1 MADPK
6 IRRKY
11 KSVPISLTTATQSAT
26 AIRWDDVAGGS
37 VYLGTVS
44 TAASQT
50 LQLWASASLDG
61 PWGRVYAADGSA
73 ADITLAPSTVT
84 PQVYALPDASYGVGA
99 LRIVAGSTNSTS
111 ATAVV
116 MLKT

>member
-6 IRRKY
+6 IRRKF
-11 KSVPISLTTATQSAT
+11 KAVPITLTTATASAT
-26 AIRWDDVAGGS
+26 TIRWDDVAGGALH
-37 VYLGTVS
+37 LGTVS
-44 TAASQT
+44 TSANS
-50 LQLWASASLDG
+50 LQLWAATSVDG
-61 PWGRVYAADGSA
+61 TWGRVYAADGSA

-84 PQVYALPDASYGVGA
+84 PQVYALPDAAYGVGA
-99 LRIVAGSTNSTS
+99 LRIVSANTHSTA